1 MKVQNLL
8 SGMEE
13 KQVEEISEAEIIQTE
28 EIKSEVTPEESTL
41 DPKEK
46 KIKNLISLV
55 ILLGGLFVGSLF
67 VDVVQMVRGGG
78 FSERAL
84 KNSDVFSSTGKTWV
98 AYNDPIIKIQVI
110 NDDTCENCKPDEALV
125 GLRRVMPTMLTE
137 KIDVNSQQGK
147 ALVEKFNIKTV
158 PAFIFSKEL
167 ENTDLFA
174 QAQALFEKKDDSY
187 ALNTVELGLPVGKYV
202 AGPTV
207 SDSDPQFGP
216 KDAKV
221 KFVEFSDFQAP
232 AGKQFE
238 QQVIAK
244 LKKDY
249 GDRVLFVF
257 KHFPLPS
264 HVRAPFASMASE
276 CANEQGKF
284 DLYADKLFTTQSVW
298 GKTKDDALFKV
309 YAKQLG
315 LNSEQFDKCVDD
327 KKFQDQ
333 VATAFSEGQAFGL
346 TTAPSLFINDQLQS
360 GSLKYDDLKKA
371 IEEQLAK

>member
-1 MKVQNLL
+1 
-8 SGMEE
+8 MEE
-13 KQVEEISEAEIIQTE
+13 KQEEISEAEIVQPEETKTE
-28 EIKSEVTPEESTL
+28 EIAEEKNVDS
-41 DPKEK
+41 KER
-46 KIKNLISLV
+46 KIKNLISSV

-67 VDVVQMVRGGG
+67 VDVIQLVRGGG

-84 KNSDVFSSTGKTWV
+84 KNSDVFSSAGKTWV
-98 AYNDPIIKIQVI
+98 AYNEPIIKVQVI
-110 NDDTCENCKPDEALV
+110 NDDTCENCNPDEALV

-137 KIDVNSQQGK
+137 KVDVNSEQGQ
-147 ALVEKFNIKTV
+147 ALIEKFNIKTV

-174 QAQALFEKKDDSY
+174 QAQALFEKKEDSY
-187 ALNTVELGLPVGKYV
+187 AMKTIELGLPIGKYV

-221 KFVEFSDFQAP
+221 KFVEFSDFQSP
-232 AGKQFE
+232 ASKQFD

-244 LKKDY
+244 LKKEY
-249 GDRVLFVF
+249 GDKVLFVF
-257 KHFPLPS
+257 KHYPLPD
-264 HVRAPFASMASE
+264 HIRAPFASMASE

-284 DLYADKLFTTQSVW
+284 DQYADKLFETQGVW
-298 GKTKDDALFKV
+298 SKTKDDALFKV

-315 LNSEQFDKCVDD
+315 LNNEQFDKCVDD
-327 KKFQDQ
+327 RKFKDQ
-333 VATAFSEGQAFGL
+333 VAASFTEGQTFGL
-346 TTAPSLFINDQLQS
+346 TTAPTLFINDQLQS

-371 IEEQLAK
+371 LDEQLAK